1 MEKQKTVAD
10 ILGEVIQDMC
20 DKYCK
25 YPEEYVQ
32 KYGADDER
40 MYDEKCSNCPLN
52 KLV

>member
-10 ILGEVIQDMC
+10 ILCEVIQDMC

-25 YPEEYVQ
+25 FPQEYENT
-32 KYGADDER
+32 GADDER